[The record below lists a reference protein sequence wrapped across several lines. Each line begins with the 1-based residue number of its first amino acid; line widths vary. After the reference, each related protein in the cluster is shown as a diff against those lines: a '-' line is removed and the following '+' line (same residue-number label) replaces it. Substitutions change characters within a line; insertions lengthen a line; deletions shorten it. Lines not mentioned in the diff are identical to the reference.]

1 MNLRYK
7 KISKSYS
14 SVDLTPEQI
23 YDISMG
29 KSKGGIPGYVCP
41 RKYFDYHLVLW
52 LRRRENI
59 LK

>member
-41 RKYFDYHLVLW
+41 RKYFDYH
-52 LRRRENI
+52 
-59 LK
+59 